1 MWTGVL
7 VNYSLL
13 LDFAYVNIKV
23 EIPYLPT
30 LCHCHRRADCTPNGP
45 DLAAT
50 AGMAACIR

>member
-7 VNYSLL
+7 VNYRLL
-13 LDFAYVNIKV
+13 LDFAYVNIEV
-23 EIPYLPT
+23 EIPYL
-30 LCHCHRRADCTPNGP
+30 CHRRADCTPNGP